1 MAMSIARRA
10 RHTRHLTLDPAGFT
24 LLEVMVAV
32 AVIAIALIPLLRL
45 HLLSLDATLYAQ
57 DLTTAVGLAQKLMA
71 EMPSEPEPG
80 DQHGTFDE
88 AIYQRF
94 RWQTSVGESEEI
106 PLPNL
111 DALDALSSN
120 AASANNANNANTANT
135 EEQTTLNV
143 QHIEVTVLWMDGK
156 REKLYTLESYAV
168 H

>member
-1 MAMSIARRA
+1 
-10 RHTRHLTLDPAGFT
+10 
-24 LLEVMVAV
+24 MVAL

-88 AIYQRF
+88 AMYQRF
-94 RWQTSVGESEEI
+94 RWQTSVGESEEFPI
-106 PLPNL
+106 PNL

-120 AASANNANNANTANT
+120 ASNSNNTDP

-143 QHIEVTVLWMDGK
+143 QHIAVTVLWIDGK
-156 REKLYTLESYAV
+156 REKLYTLESYV
-168 H
+168 VQ

>member
-1 MAMSIARRA
+1 MSIARRA
-10 RHTRHLTLDPAGFT
+10 RHTRYFKPDTAGFT

-57 DLTTAVGLAQKLMA
+57 DLTTAVGLAQKMMA
-71 EMPSEPEPG
+71 EMPSQLEPG
-80 DQHGTFDE
+80 ETHGTFDE

-94 RWQTSVGESEEI
+94 RWQTSVSESEEF

-111 DALDALSSN
+111 DALDALSAN
-120 AASANNANNANTANT
+120 ASPANRQ
-135 EEQTTLNV
+135 EQSTLHV
-143 QHIEVTVLWMDGK
+143 QHIEVTVLWLDGK

-168 H
+168 Q